1 MADAGFDDALD
12 IALGFSPQ
20 ATANDRQLA
29 VNFLAQFKTIPHA
42 LHTLQTTNNEKRL
55 WFATSTLEELVR
67 SHPEVDCTPLFALL
81 WSAVIDPAGRYPN
94 YIVAKLR
101 LVLVYAVL
109 RQNNLPNF
117 IDTLCETANSSQTN
131 SPFNLPAL
139 ELLSALCEEMSNQ
152 SDSRG
157 SFSALSSDHASH
169 RAQFR
174 LHLEK
179 LVDLTLNILKAIG
192 QWASQPGMNLDAL
205 ASVTLRIAGYL
216 CMFDGLSAPVLK
228 DLVCILG
235 EYATN
240 RAYTEQQARFSL
252 LLSSCTACD
261 ALMTI
266 FSKKWPRDVTVVV
279 VESGLA
285 VVLNI
290 LSALSE
296 VRIKNVGDDYLDK
309 VSALVEAYLTSH
321 LRHLHSPQF
330 AASLSSLL
338 GQVLELTIHQPHT
351 SGLFH
356 CLTVWEVFI
365 THVEDAEESGA
376 QDPQLLRS
384 YEKGLVGVMQ
394 HLVQRMLYSSNQAQ
408 LEELDDE
415 PPPRQNTANS
425 ADISGDDSQE
435 ITTGTLQDQGQET
448 AELSDLKAF
457 VFECFSL
464 TRRITKLP
472 GCAQPLLELVLPAVR
487 GNCQQFMQI
496 HTLPIPAERSSE
508 VHAVHDLTV
517 SCALL
522 SSVAAQH
529 YSNSYVLSDK
539 ATGWDILLLFIQL
552 AEYTVA
558 HRLHT
563 RGAVYVDFEC
573 EILTCV
579 RQSTSCVPFVYQSG
593 GSDSLKSAGES
604 ITQIVL
610 TTLDSSIVPSPQT
623 VVQAALNLLACI
635 GSVFPHPI
643 QDEIPSMQQ
652 LKTNMQRFGLHLPK
666 SVQGSLYIAVL
677 NSIFSGDWNQTA
689 PGFSAILSPVL
700 NSLVESI
707 VTMQQNS
714 HRVVEASLFSQL
726 MRDITVV
733 RSISNAIVVKPKVIK
748 VAFYSQI
755 QPVLPYTLE
764 VLRLYLSYLY
774 QNNST
779 KPQSAATAINELIGL
794 YGDLFRSIRKE
805 LPNEIVTQIVT
816 TLVELF
822 QNTQLAL
829 KLDELGES
837 GTSILSGFLKLLRTL
852 VEESTPTTA
861 SLLQSI
867 LELCFGSL
875 NEVIFAPRHFDSVAP
890 FFVSLM
896 EEILENHY
904 RFFVVT
910 RNTFDENG
918 QRLKEY
924 PNELAGK
931 YFAAILKAIVTIL
944 QQENLPP
951 PVCKQIIVSL
961 ERIHSSHYLFRF
973 AGFRSEILMAY
984 VHTILNLLTSG
995 RFTLLTEELSLLL
1008 YHMAQVDMTSFYQ
1021 VCLPLYTG
1029 EKRSLSL
1036 RCWSGQSDEPTFL
1049 KDLGNFLND
1058 IKVLQSF

>member
-1 MADAGFDDALD
+1 
-12 IALGFSPQ
+12 
-20 ATANDRQLA
+20 
-29 VNFLAQFKTIPHA
+29 
-42 LHTLQTTNNEKRL
+42 
-55 WFATSTLEELVR
+55 
-67 SHPEVDCTPLFALL
+67 
-81 WSAVIDPAGRYPN
+81 
-94 YIVAKLR
+94 
-101 LVLVYAVL
+101 
-109 RQNNLPNF
+109 
-117 IDTLCETANSSQTN
+117 
-131 SPFNLPAL
+131 
-139 ELLSALCEEMSNQ
+139 
-152 SDSRG
+152 
-157 SFSALSSDHASH
+157 
-169 RAQFR
+169 
-174 LHLEK
+174 
-179 LVDLTLNILKAIG
+179 
-192 QWASQPGMNLDAL
+192 
-205 ASVTLRIAGYL
+205 
-216 CMFDGLSAPVLK
+216 
-228 DLVCILG
+228 
-235 EYATN
+235 
-240 RAYTEQQARFSL
+240 
-252 LLSSCTACD
+252 
-261 ALMTI
+261 
-266 FSKKWPRDVTVVV
+266 
-279 VESGLA
+279 
-285 VVLNI
+285 
-290 LSALSE
+290 
-296 VRIKNVGDDYLDK
+296 
-309 VSALVEAYLTSH
+309 
-321 LRHLHSPQF
+321 
-330 AASLSSLL
+330 
-338 GQVLELTIHQPHT
+338 
-351 SGLFH
+351 
-356 CLTVWEVFI
+356 
-365 THVEDAEESGA
+365 
-376 QDPQLLRS
+376 
-384 YEKGLVGVMQ
+384 
-394 HLVQRMLYSSNQAQ
+394 
-408 LEELDDE
+408 
-415 PPPRQNTANS
+415 
-425 ADISGDDSQE
+425 
-435 ITTGTLQDQGQET
+435 
-448 AELSDLKAF
+448 
-457 VFECFSL
+457 
-464 TRRITKLP
+464 
-472 GCAQPLLELVLPAVR
+472 
-487 GNCQQFMQI
+487 
-496 HTLPIPAERSSE
+496 
-508 VHAVHDLTV
+508 
-517 SCALL
+517 
-522 SSVAAQH
+522 
-529 YSNSYVLSDK
+529 
-539 ATGWDILLLFIQL
+539 
-552 AEYTVA
+552 
-558 HRLHT
+558 
-563 RGAVYVDFEC
+563 
-573 EILTCV
+573 
-579 RQSTSCVPFVYQSG
+579 
-593 GSDSLKSAGES
+593 
-604 ITQIVL
+604 
-610 TTLDSSIVPSPQT
+610 
-623 VVQAALNLLACI
+623 
-635 GSVFPHPI
+635 
-643 QDEIPSMQQ
+643 
-652 LKTNMQRFGLHLPK
+652 
-666 SVQGSLYIAVL
+666 
-677 NSIFSGDWNQTA
+677 
-689 PGFSAILSPVL
+689 
-700 NSLVESI
+700 
-707 VTMQQNS
+707 MQQNS

-904 RFFVVT
+904 R
-910 RNTFDENG
+910 
-918 QRLKEY
+918 LKEY